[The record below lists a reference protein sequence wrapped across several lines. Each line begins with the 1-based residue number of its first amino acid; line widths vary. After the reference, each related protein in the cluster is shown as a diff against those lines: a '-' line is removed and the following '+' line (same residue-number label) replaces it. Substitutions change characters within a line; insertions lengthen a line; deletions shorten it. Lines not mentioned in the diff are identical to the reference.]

1 MTKRNMTLL
10 LLLFVFVLGGCTGGG
25 LSDAPRPTASPAIET
40 EPPPT
45 PTPEPT
51 PAPDPIGERVRAM
64 TVEELVGQLLV
75 AGIEGKE
82 PGGDAMQII
91 EDLHV
96 GGIILFGRNVESAG
110 QLAAL
115 TNALKERN
123 QRAGNVPVFL
133 CVDEEGGM
141 VSRMPPEVADLPNA
155 YDYAQAG
162 GDFYERGTV
171 LAEECAAFG
180 FHVDFA
186 PVLDIW
192 SNPQN
197 TVIGKRACGTDA
209 ETAARL
215 GQALADGLSD
225 GGVVPVGKHFP
236 GHGDTLTDSHKGL
249 PVVDKTAEELRGFEL
264 CPYEYDLEAV
274 MVGHIQMTKIDP
286 LLPAS
291 LSPKVV
297 TGLLREE
304 MGFEGLVFTDD
315 LTMGAVANTYGMGEA
330 TVKAILA
337 GCDMALV
344 CHGLDN
350 AKAAYHALLFAV
362 EDGTL
367 SRERLEESARRIL
380 TVKEAYAVED
390 TPVDAPD
397 VGRLNEAIRAVL
409 P

>member
-1 MTKRNMTLL
+1 MTRRNMTILL
-10 LLLFVFVLGGCTGGG
+10 LLLVFTLEGCRGGD
-25 LSDAPRPTASPAIET
+25 LSDGPRPTASPVMET
-40 EPPPT
+40 EPLPT

-91 EDLHV
+91 EELHV

-115 TNALKERN
+115 TNALKESN

-162 GDFYERGTV
+162 EDFYKRGTV

-192 SNPQN
+192 SNPRN

-215 GQALADGLSD
+215 GKALMDGLSD

-264 CPYEYDLEAV
+264 CPYEYELEAV

-330 TVKAILA
+330 AVKAIQA

-350 AKAAYHALLFAV
+350 TKTAYHALLFAV

-390 TPVDAPD
+390 TPVETPD
-397 VGRLNEAIRAVL
+397 VGKLNEAIRAVL